1 MKKALVSCV
10 IIVMSL
16 QLAAQSPTYR
26 QSVADGIT
34 VVKILKKTS
43 KAAVNPMIYGQML
56 EDCNDNVV
64 YGGVVNNAGE
74 ENPKVIELLRPLNIP
89 VMRWPAGTAIYDYD
103 WRRGIGPKEKRTPI
117 HEKVWGGTEYYTFG
131 TDEFLSWCKKI
142 GTEPYINICM
152 GNSAVRDVT
161 LDDAVD
167 WVEYV
172 NGASTTRMGALRAAN
187 GHAEPYGVRLW
198 CLGNENYLR
207 AIIHKEE
214 TAEQYSDM
222 LVAWSKRLKAID
234 KNLSLLGV
242 GHVSTWNKT
251 VINRVGDELDYLTLH
266 YYLTSQVKDGEL
278 LKPEKTLFASA
289 RVEENLKVN
298 IPLLKSYNE
307 KSGRKKNPLRF
318 SIDEWNNRHK
328 VWGGDRYSF
337 TRKDDRRM
345 YDVACTATMLNVFL
359 RNSPHVAMANYIFP
373 VNGHGLLKTVGEC
386 DAYKSASYHVFD
398 LYRRYMAGSTLSID
412 VSGPG
417 KNGIRLSETNVE
429 GDNEKSVDD
438 MVCNLCY
445 IDCAATSAD
454 KGKTICVAL
463 VNRSYT
469 EQQTV
474 SLQLPGRYKAA
485 EAWAVEADDVKA
497 ANSREERDKVKAE
510 RIDVVGH
517 QVTIKPCGLIIIK
530 FTKQ

>member
-131 TDEFLSWCKKI
+131 TDEFLAWCRKI

-152 GNSAVRDVT
+152 GNSTAREVT
-161 LDDAVD
+161 LDDAAD

-172 NGASTTRMGALRAAN
+172 NGSPTTRMGALRAAN
-187 GHAEPYGVRLW
+187 GHKEPYGVRLW

-222 LVAWSKRLKAID
+222 LAEWSKRLKAID

-266 YYLTSQVKDGEL
+266 YYITSQVKDCEL
-278 LKPEKTLFASA
+278 LSPERTLFASA

-298 IPLLKSYNE
+298 IRLLEEYNK
-307 KSGRKKNPLRF
+307 KSGRKKHPLRF

-328 VWGGDRYSF
+328 VWSDNRYSF

-345 YDVACTATMLNVFL
+345 YDVATTASMLNVFL

-373 VNGHGLLKTVGEC
+373 VNGHGLLKTVGES

-398 LYRRYMAGSTLSID
+398 LYRRYMAGSALSID

-445 IDCAATSAD
+445 IDCAATSTD

-497 ANSREERDKVKAE
+497 ANSLEERDKVKAE

-530 FTKQ
+530 FTKR